1 MTVGSG
7 EPAEVHGRYRL
18 RFRASAGDSW
28 TTEDELSLLSAI
40 NRVRQL
46 VAVGC
51 ECHLDRWILGAP
63 ITIETF
69 AARPG
74 SSKNAPA

>member
-1 MTVGSG
+1 MIGPG

-18 RFRASAGDSW
+18 RFRAAASDLW

-51 ECHLDRWILGAP
+51 ECRLDRWIRGAP

-69 AARPG
+69 AARPT
-74 SSKNAPA
+74 SSQNAHG